1 MRLFQIVVILIAV
14 VFAIVWVRNFRSAKI
29 RMFELLVGLFFA
41 VLISL
46 LAIFPDAISN
56 NFAKLL
62 GIKSNINAVMFG
74 GIILSLWLNF
84 RLWMLIRFQD
94 RRITELNSKV
104 AIQGFEK
111 DTSQE

>member
-1 MRLFQIVVILIAV
+1 MRLFQIVVIIIAMVFAV
-14 VFAIVWVRNFRSAKI
+14 VWMRNFRSAKI

-41 VLISL
+41 VLITL

-74 GIILSLWLNF
+74 GIILSLWFNF
-84 RLWMLIRFQD
+84 RLWMLIRYQD
-94 RRITELNSKV
+94 RRISTLNSKI
-104 AIQGFEK
+104 AIEK
-111 DTSQE
+111 MEKEDSQ